1 MVVAVR
7 MVLEMLEAVVLV
19 AVLISV
25 DKKVNQCMVRLE
37 NMVLEKLV

>member
-1 MVVAVR
+1 

-19 AVLISV
+19 VVLILV

>member
-19 AVLISV
+19 AVLILV
-25 DKKVNQCMVRLE
+25 VKKVNQCMVRLE